1 MTAPLP
7 AVPPEAVPPEAV
19 PLDTG
24 ARTLWPVPA
33 DRPALRIL
41 PVPETEPPFDP
52 DPCWDRPRL
61 RAVRELPL
69 DWTGG
74 AGDAPGGAQPEPP
87 SGPPGARRAAW
98 RLVNAY
104 LDVLHGRRPW
114 EQLLPT
120 STPDGAEWLRR
131 ELAGPPQ
138 PTRRVR
144 MQSLHVAEPTPGSAE
159 VVVVL
164 ADHRGVWAL
173 ALHLLHRDGTWRC
186 DHFET
191 V

>member
-7 AVPPEAVPPEAV
+7 AE
-19 PLDTG
+19 PLEP
-24 ARTLWPVPA
+24 WPVPA

-52 DPCWDRPRL
+52 DPCWNRPRL

-74 AGDAPGGAQPEPP
+74 AVDPLAVEPAPTRPQPP

-104 LDVLHGRRPW
+104 LDVLHGRRPL
-114 EQLLPT
+114 EQLLHT
-120 STPDGAEWLRR
+120 ATPDGAEWLRR

-144 MQSLHVAEPTPGSAE
+144 MQSLHVAEPRPGSAE
-159 VVVVL
+159 IVVIL
-164 ADHRGVWAL
+164 ADHRSTWAL
-173 ALHLLHRDGTWRC
+173 TVHLLHRDGSWRC